1 MLRLVALTSRP
12 AYKSFSV
19 PRNSGKKFSSSVR
32 DPYKILGV
40 AQTADFLE
48 IKKKYFKLVKEHHPD
63 KNQGDSENDKI
74 FRRIQDS
81 YEMIKEDRGMKP
93 RMGFRVS

>member
-1 MLRLVALTSRP
+1 MP
-12 AYKSFSV
+12 
-19 PRNSGKKFSSSVR
+19 
-32 DPYKILGV
+32 
-40 AQTADFLE
+40 QTADFLE
-48 IKKKYFKLVKEHHPD
+48 IKKRYFKLVKEHHPD

-93 RMGFRVS
+93 RMGFRVSKEDDDDFQSSRPNAADYE